1 MSFTENR
8 PAARP
13 SLLAVA
19 LIAGTVVGT
28 AAAGP
33 LDPPAGPVASTMKT
47 LAEIEPRILISGAST
62 PGDADSQFKITAHGS
77 YYLNGSLTISSGRE
91 FLEINAS
98 NVVVDLGGFRINGA
112 AGSLNGIRVAPGV
125 TNVTIR
131 NGSIVG
137 FDQSGILTAVDI
149 GVVLEDLVI
158 TDVGDDGILAG
169 AGSRL
174 RNITVVDAGADG
186 IQTYGGSIVRDCV
199 AVSCGASGFYATGP
213 TAIEGCSS
221 RDNIG
226 LGFGV
231 TGGSS
236 VINSIAF
243 DNASYGIAGL
253 TFSSGITITNNT
265 ITVPNQEG
273 AGGIYLW
280 SRSTARNNTIR
291 SEGTTA
297 TCILVNKEGN
307 RVEGNTTSGGARSVQ
322 ATAPKNLIIGNFHTG
337 PTLAGGAFPVVAD
350 NMLGTVVTNPGSL
363 NTSSAFSNHYI
374 P

>member
-33 LDPPAGPVASTMKT
+33 LDPPAGPVAPTMKT
-47 LAEIEPRILISGAST
+47 LAEVEPRTLISSAST

-77 YYLNGSLTISSGRE
+77 YYLNGSITISSGRE

-112 AGSLNGIRVAPGV
+112 AGSLSGIRVAPGV
-125 TNVTIR
+125 TNITIR

-137 FDQSGILTAVDI
+137 FDQSGIRSDI
-149 GVVLEDLVI
+149 DVGVTLEDLGI
-158 TDVGDDGILAG
+158 TDVGHEGIYVG
-169 AGSRL
+169 KGSRL

-186 IQTYGGSIVRDCV
+186 IQTFGGSIVRDCV
-199 AVSCGASGFYATGP
+199 VVSAGEAGFYAGGQTSF
-213 TAIEGCSS
+213 EGCSS
-221 RDNIG
+221 RDNANT
-226 LGFGV
+226 GFV
-231 TGGSS
+231 LTGGSS
-236 VINSIAF
+236 VINSIASGNNNYAIASLV
-243 DNASYGIAGL
+243 NAGGV
-253 TFSSGITITNNT
+253 TVTNNT
-265 ITVPNQEG
+265 IAVPVQSS

-280 SRSTARNNTIR
+280 SESTARNNTIKA
-291 SEGTTA
+291 EGTTA
-297 TCILVNKEGN
+297 KCVYLSNNGN
-307 RVEGNTTSGGARSVQ
+307 RVEGNTTSGGAHGVQ
-322 ATAPKNLIIGNFHTG
+322 AAGTKNLIIGNFHTG